1 MQKAKL
7 QCRLLQEVIVTK
19 GKIYIVGAGGFSRE
33 IYDYLSTTKFE
44 YKGYQCAGFLDDDTT
59 QLDNFDLEHSIIGPL
74 EDVNIP
80 KGSKL
85 IIGLANPLLKERLF
99 KFYSEL
105 DISFITY
112 IHPSA
117 TVGKYI
123 QLGEGCVICPNVT
136 ITTNVKIGLCSTV
149 NAHSSIGHDVIIGD
163 FCTLSGHCD
172 ITGQVHIGNRVMLGS
187 HALIIPRKIV
197 ESDSIIGAG
206 SVVIKRVRSGTTVFG
221 NPAKIIN

>member
-1 MQKAKL
+1 MNNGKL
-7 QCRLLQEVIVTK
+7 
-19 GKIYIVGAGGFSRE
+19 YIVGAGGFSRE
-33 IYDYLSTTKFE
+33 IYDYLSATKFE
-44 YKGYQCAGFLDDDTT
+44 YEGYQLAGFLDDDTT
-59 QLDNFDLEHSIIGPL
+59 QLDNFDVLHSIVGPL

-85 IIGLANPLLKERLF
+85 IMGLASPFLKERLF
-99 KFYSEL
+99 KFYLEL
-105 DISFITY
+105 EISYVTY

-117 TVGKYI
+117 VVGKYI

-136 ITTNVKIGLCSTV
+136 ITTNVKIGLCSTI

-172 ITGQVHIGNRVMLGS
+172 ITGQVCIGNRVMLGS

-197 ESDSIIGAG
+197 ESDSIVGAG
-206 SVVIKRVRSGTTVFG
+206 SVVIKKVRSGTTVFG